1 MPGLNSKTVT
11 ILAAAI
17 ALSGCAST
25 RFPETAENGRP
36 AAILSQSAA
45 AHGMNAF
52 AGIRDIS
59 VRYDGG
65 WAAIAPKLQP
75 VLADSKY
82 RSASEER
89 LQLRARTIAQ
99 LHRGPDGEKYVVRTP
114 ESVSVR
120 YDGIANDEPDVRAAA
135 ALVADAYTM
144 FLLGPFF
151 FQQEMARNRAQIA
164 YGGTEK
170 IDGAV
175 HDRLVITLRP
185 GFGEADKDR
194 VLVSIGR
201 ADRILRRVYF
211 TLNGLDSTQGAAVDV
226 TFSDHKRIGGVLWPT
241 RFYERIR
248 APLKLPAHRWRMT
261 GLDLNR
267 GLTAADLGTISMSSR
282 AATPAQALER

>member
-1 MPGLNSKTVT
+1 MTSCYGRPIL

-25 RFPETAENGRP
+25 QFPEGAENGRA

-45 AHGMNAF
+45 AHGMKAF
-52 AGIRDIS
+52 SAIRDIS
-59 VRYDGG
+59 VRYDGK

-82 RSASEER
+82 RSTSEER
-89 LQLRARTIAQ
+89 LLLKSQMIAQ
-99 LHRGPDGEKYVVRTP
+99 LHRGPDGEKYVIRTP
-114 ESVSVR
+114 DSVSVR
-120 YDGIANDEPDVRAAA
+120 YDGIVNDDPDVKAAA
-135 ALVADAYTM
+135 ALVGDAYTM
-144 FLLGPFF
+144 FLLGPFLF
-151 FQQEMARNRAQIA
+151 EQRIAQGRAKIA
-164 YGGTEK
+164 YGGTER
-170 IDGAV
+170 IDGIV
-175 HDRLVITLRP
+175 HDQLVVTFLP
-185 GFGEADKDR
+185 GLGEAKEDR

-201 ADRILRRVYF
+201 TDRILRRVYF

-267 GLTAADLGTISMSSR
+267 GFTPADLGRDGMSSR
-282 AATPAQALER
+282 AAAPARALEP